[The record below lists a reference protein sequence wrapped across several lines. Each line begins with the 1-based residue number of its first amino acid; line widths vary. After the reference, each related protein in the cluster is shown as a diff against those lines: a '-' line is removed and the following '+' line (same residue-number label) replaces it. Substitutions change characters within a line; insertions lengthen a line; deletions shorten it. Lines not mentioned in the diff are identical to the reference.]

1 MQRYGND
8 DGVSGG
14 GSSSSRKS
22 QINPFVIPHRSFQPV
37 RIFTTSLLCH
47 LRTLLKLFPLFSSV
61 SLLSCQ
67 ERFYNS
73 TVSICLVLPA
83 YPGLTLPYF
92 RHSFLLSFPHGP
104 SVPRSLAPLLARLL
118 VFLFRLSPVRIF
130 PSRNFARVSASVL
143 IRTRVSARHAPITFV
158 SFAFPARPSIER
170 ERERDLL
177 AIHAYHHYDIWRRKL
192 QLEWGPPGFE
202 TTFVTVGSAN
212 RNWSSCCG
220 ERDKEIY

>member
-1 MQRYGND
+1 MLHLPFRYANRYDFIRPSDCTPRVILPSPSRPPSPLVAPPFPRLAIFFVICTPNRAELLQRYGND

-37 RIFTTSLLCH
+37 RISTTSLLCH

-73 TVSICLVLPA
+73 TVSICLVPPA

-104 SVPRSLAPLLARLL
+104 SVPCAFASSPPRLPFPFIPRS
-118 VFLFRLSPVRIF
+118 RI
-130 PSRNFARVSASVL
+130 PFA
-143 IRTRVSARHAPITFV
+143 
-158 SFAFPARPSIER
+158 
-170 ERERDLL
+170 
-177 AIHAYHHYDIWRRKL
+177 
-192 QLEWGPPGFE
+192 
-202 TTFVTVGSAN
+202 
-212 RNWSSCCG
+212 
-220 ERDKEIY
+220 